1 MNMAGI
7 IFWII
12 LIGGV
17 YIYFKFL
24 KQSKYRI
31 MLIDP
36 ITRKLKWLSGIDG
49 IRKKYSYTSS
59 PSNAMVFNNLGSAKN
74 CANFMPKDIEVIIEI
89 KTAVGWNYVNLEENK
104 GKNR

>member
-1 MNMAGI
+1 MSANMPGI

-12 LIGGV
+12 FIGGI
-17 YIYFKFL
+17 YIYFKYIR
-24 KQSKYRI
+24 KNKYRI

-59 PSNAMVFNNLGSAKN
+59 PSNAMIFGNLGSAKN
-74 CANFMPKDIEVIIEI
+74 CAIFMPKDVEVVIEI
-89 KTAVGWNYVNLEENK
+89 KTMVGWNFVNKKEYED
-104 GKNR
+104 